1 MAPNAE
7 FGLDLRG
14 LWFDTFILLYVDYS
28 FEF

>member
-7 FGLDLRG
+7 FGLDLGG
-14 LWFDTFILLYVDYS
+14 LWFDTFILLYVVYS

>member
-7 FGLDLRG
+7 FGLDLGG
-14 LWFDTFILLYVDYS
+14 LWFDTFILPYVVYS